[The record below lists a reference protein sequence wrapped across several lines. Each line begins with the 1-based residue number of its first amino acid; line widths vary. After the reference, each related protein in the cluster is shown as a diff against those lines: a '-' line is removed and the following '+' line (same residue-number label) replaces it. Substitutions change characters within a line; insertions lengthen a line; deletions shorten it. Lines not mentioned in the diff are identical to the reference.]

1 MFSQFSYEEML
12 SLDDEKLT
20 ALGVTKGARHKIV
33 ISVTKLNERFVVVV
47 VVASSPS
54 STAGFVSFFFW
65 FVHLIKCG

>member
-33 ISVTKLNERFVVVV
+33 ISVTKLNERLVVV

-54 STAGFVSFFFW
+54 STAGFVLFSLL
-65 FVHLIKCG
+65 VSSSD